1 MAIHHGPAFRLAR
14 ESARIFGRADEISR
28 KTTFFE
34 RHLETPSGMSD
45 LKPAS
50 GRAIRRQIEW
60 TPACVLLV
68 VLRTL
73 TLARYTCTSV
83 SDCRRSTSCCWERGY
98 SRGCRLFHRV
108 LEADLASRRRDLH
121 HGVTDRLAARRHAV
135 VPAGLRRRSRT
146 TVSHCDVVLS
156 LSESASATSH
166 VSFGSI
172 ARVRSRL
179 PSGSARSL
187 DE

>member
-68 VLRTL
+68 VLGTL
-73 TLARYTCTSV
+73 TSALHVYIGLRLSEVHFLLLGAGLFAGVVVFFTVFWRPILHLVGVIYITV
-83 SDCRRSTSCCWERGY
+83 LLIVWLLDGM
-98 SRGCRLFHRV
+98 RLFLLGFVDGVVQLCLIATLFYHF
-108 LEADLASRRRDLH
+108 LKAHRRR
-121 HGVTDRLAARRHAV
+121 VT
-135 VPAGLRRRSRT
+135 
-146 TVSHCDVVLS
+146 
-156 LSESASATSH
+156 
-166 VSFGSI
+166 
-172 ARVRSRL
+172 
-179 PSGSARSL
+179 
-187 DE
+187 